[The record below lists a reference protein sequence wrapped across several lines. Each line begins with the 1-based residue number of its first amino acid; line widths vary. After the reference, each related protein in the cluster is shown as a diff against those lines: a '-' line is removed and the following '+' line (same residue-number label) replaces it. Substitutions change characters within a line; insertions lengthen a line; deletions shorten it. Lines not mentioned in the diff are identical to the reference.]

1 MMRLTVPIGLARL
14 LDHTGFWPKVK
25 WTGAPLQPHQAG
37 ANTMDRKRKGPST
50 PQISSTEAAQ
60 AATED
65 AVDQFCWTV
74 AQTLKRIL
82 GLAPTGADEM
92 DDDS

>member
-1 MMRLTVPIGLARL
+1 MKKQQEG
-14 LDHTGFWPKVK
+14 HT
-25 WTGAPLQPHQAG
+25 APQV
-37 ANTMDRKRKGPST
+37 
-50 PQISSTEAAQ
+50 SSTEAAQ

-82 GLAPTGADEM
+82 DLEPSRTGDV
-92 DDDS
+92 DVNS